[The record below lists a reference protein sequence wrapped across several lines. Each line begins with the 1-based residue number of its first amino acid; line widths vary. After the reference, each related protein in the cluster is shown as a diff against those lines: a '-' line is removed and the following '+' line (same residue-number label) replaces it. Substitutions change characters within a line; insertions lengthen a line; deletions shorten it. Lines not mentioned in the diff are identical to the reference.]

1 MRRALLLP
9 MLLRASAPLCE
20 ILLLLALSLGAA
32 SAQEKPAARVLILV
46 GPSNHPPGTHEVAA
60 GGRLI
65 EHCLEHA
72 ENVNGL
78 EAEVVTAW
86 PTDRQKL
93 QQISTIVFSGDR
105 FPPAEM
111 SEGERIMADLKTMM
125 DHGCGLV
132 CVHYATGLAA
142 NHVKPD
148 GDHPLLGWMGGY
160 FATRCEH
167 HQSIARVYQAATI
180 EPTAGD
186 HPVLRGWRTFTVHD
200 EPYINNYFG
209 KDGLAKNVT
218 PLAVSMLPPEA
229 PKREIVAWAA
239 ERQDG
244 GRGVGIVMPHFYRNW
259 RVDDLRRLIMNA
271 IVWTAK
277 QEVPPTGVQTP
288 QPNLAQFQPAA
299 VEPLPRPTKK

>member
-1 MRRALLLP
+1 VSHYGFTRLAHCGFCCALIAALLFATSG
-9 MLLRASAPLCE
+9 MQ
-20 ILLLLALSLGAA
+20 SL
-32 SAQEKPAARVLILV
+32 SAQEKANQPTQILILV

-72 ENVNGL
+72 TNVPNFQ
-78 EAEVVTAW
+78 AEVVSAW
-86 PTDRQKL
+86 PTDRQRL
-93 QQISTIVFSGDR
+93 QKVATVVFTGDR

-111 SEGERIMADLKTMM
+111 SEGARIMADLKTMM

-142 NHVKPD
+142 NHVEPN

-160 FATRCEH
+160 FATRCPH
-167 HQSIARVYQAATI
+167 HQSIARVYQAATV
-180 EPTAGD
+180 EPAAGD

-209 KDGLAKNVT
+209 PDGPAKNVT

-239 ERQDG
+239 ERTDG
-244 GRGVGIVMPHFYRNW
+244 GRGVGIVMPHFYKR
-259 RVDDLRRLIMNA
+259 A
-271 IVWTAK
+271 
-277 QEVPPTGVQTP
+277 
-288 QPNLAQFQPAA
+288 
-299 VEPLPRPTKK
+299 